1 MTKKTTRKASKK
13 SSGPRAK
20 ATNTTSAKSTAAKS
34 TSAKSTA
41 ANSTSANSAAAK
53 SMAAKSMAANSAA
66 AKSASAKKAPA
77 TTGHK
82 PVVGKA
88 AQKAAQKVATK
99 RPATVAPKAST
110 VPSRRSQAAVAVA
123 ETSPP
128 VETVVANPS
137 AVAVPV
143 VTLEQ
148 RRKMIE
154 EAAYYRAL
162 ANEGSMPQPRRDW
175 LDAEQAVDAMLR
187 DWAAQAC

>member
-41 ANSTSANSAAAK
+41 AKSTAAK
-53 SMAAKSMAANSAA
+53 STSANSAA